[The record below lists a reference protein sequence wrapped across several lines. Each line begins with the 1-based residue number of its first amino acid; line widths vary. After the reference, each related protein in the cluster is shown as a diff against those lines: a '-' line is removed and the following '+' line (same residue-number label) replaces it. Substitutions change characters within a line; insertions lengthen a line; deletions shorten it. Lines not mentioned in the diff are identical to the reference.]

1 LNFLNSGIASF
12 VEPLKNRAQTL
23 KYLKCKVPYLLLLL
37 LPNITFGQN
46 LVPNPSFEDFTE
58 CPDSALELDIEGAYP
73 WTSFRQTPDFFHP
86 CDETLNMSSPWSST
100 YGYGVPFHG
109 VGKGGFIGVGG
120 SFNREILGVELNEQ
134 LIIGESYYVS
144 FFIMR
149 TFGGWGHANCDC
161 ASNNIG
167 LKFTTQSYSI
177 SETVPIDNF
186 AHILHEEVLSD
197 STNWTEVSGWF
208 VADSSYTH
216 LAIGTFFTNEFITVE
231 NYNNYVAGLPKT
243 YYFVD
248 AVCVST
254 NPLDCDELRPVSI
267 EEISSTNMLVFP
279 NPANTSIQVQSEFK
293 ITDLNIYDVSGK
305 LLFKSN
311 ASPIDKELNISHL
324 SKGLYILVVQFEN
337 GTEQNVSFIKQ

>member
-1 LNFLNSGIASF
+1 M
-12 VEPLKNRAQTL
+12 
-23 KYLKCKVPYLLLLL
+23 KCKVPFLLLFL
-37 LPNITFGQN
+37 LPFCAIGQN

-86 CDETLNMSSPWSST
+86 CDETGMMSSPNSISH
-100 YGYGVPFHG
+100 GFGIPFHG

-120 SFNREILGVELNEQ
+120 TFIREILGVELNEQ
-134 LIIGESYYVS
+134 LIIGESYFVS
-144 FFIMR
+144 FYLLR
-149 TFGGWGHANCDC
+149 TFGGVFHSNCDC

-231 NYNNYVAGLPKT
+231 NYNNYVDGLPKT

-254 NPLDCDELRPVSI
+254 NPMDCDEHRPVSI
-267 EEISSTNMLVFP
+267 EEISPNNVLIFP
-279 NPANTSIQVQSEFK
+279 NPANATIQIKSEQK
-293 ITDLNIYDVSGK
+293 ITDLNIYDVTGK

-311 ASPIDKELNISHL
+311 VSPIDKVLNISNL
-324 SKGLYILVVQFEN
+324 SKGLYVLVVQFEN